1 MTDVAIL
8 SVSVVSAEQE
18 IWTGEAI
25 QLITRTVEGEIGIL
39 PGHEP
44 ILAILGAGEVRIT
57 LEGGR
62 VVKAMADD
70 GFLSVSN
77 NVVTVVA
84 RNASLTTSSSDAH

>member
-1 MTDVAIL
+1 
-8 SVSVVSAEQE
+8 
-18 IWTGEAI
+18 
-25 QLITRTVEGEIGIL
+25 
-39 PGHEP
+39 HEP